1 MSAMGRGLILLL
13 VATLPWTARADD
25 KAFARKYFKKGLAY
39 AKRNKHRR
47 AVESFLK
54 AYALAPLPNI
64 AYNHIIT
71 KMPCGLKTE
80 VDFVMKKNLPVEIC
94 GKVSRQTDDFN
105 CGAFMCM
112 DFLQMMRFVNSGEGG
127 LLALQEYR
135 GTFVQV

>member
-1 MSAMGRGLILLL
+1 MYIVSNLDAL
-13 VATLPWTARADD
+13 VN
-25 KAFARKYFKKGLAY
+25 KKGGASIVVVEHW
-39 AKRNKHRR
+39 RDKHGILNMDPHPHTKWIR
-47 AVESFLK
+47 K
-54 AYALAPLPNI
+54 MPNI

-71 KMPCGLKTE
+71 KMPCGLKME

-94 GKVSRQTDDFN
+94 GKISRQTDDFN